1 MKLTNHKP
9 TLSLT
14 PTSKQSADFA
24 FRFSNLGKRRNPLPL
39 HKQSNTDLLT
49 STHTKSHFSS
59 NNIAY
64 PIYEEQQQQQPSSSY
79 QTIETIQ
86 SLALT
91 YFKKP
96 RRTYQE
102 NQVFISYLFNLSPFN
117 QIISESAGK
126 AGEDI
131 IRTLSYSLKYEYIK
145 QNNIVFKYGDV
156 SDKYYLILRGQV
168 DMIVP
173 NEEEVML
180 NEIEYYDYLLK
191 LREYNEMKI
200 LNKVITKNNECFD
213 IIEKTFDIW
222 VKKAYNTLKVMKYGV
237 RLRMLRETSKRNR
250 NKERKQT
257 TPPHRRRRDT
267 LVMPFDIS
275 LHEEEGKAKKE
286 RRQSM
291 VNTATTIKTRYS
303 FMHDNDLNDNHKHN
317 ERSSHSSTVRDNYKT
332 ILNTDNDNNDNE
344 IDNVYTIFDSLELRN
359 LTLKLE
365 TQIIR
370 TINAIDPLCKE
381 EQDLFPNF
389 NETINNNNNNNST
402 TIESYVNRTKPIK
415 HPCDSSIRKK
425 VTIIT
430 YFPANSLK
438 TGETFG
444 EMCFDAEQ
452 TNSLSRRVRT
462 VITSEP
468 CHFGTLN
475 KQTYDKCLKA
485 VSEKTRKAKL
495 NFFFKLNLFKTC
507 DRNLFMKNFYNFFTK
522 KTMTHPQTLFN
533 QNELLDKSNRRIY
546 FIRDGEFS
554 STCNISLNEIN
565 KLLIKY
571 NYDKV
576 VPIEEEIETE
586 SFKHKKM
593 HNIVLDEKRQELY
606 NNKHKVKLQFFREN
620 DIVGFDD
627 CVVDGK
633 YLYECK
639 CNSVNATVY
648 EIHINYFKMM
658 LSMDDNIKERM
669 KMQENVKR
677 NLMIKMLLKYKRTKI
692 DLFNYKDTHT
702 LYNNNA
708 NKHTKNKALM
718 TIENQFNFKDKIKHE
733 EKITALN
740 TISNNKHMNESI
752 RKSPQSRQVILS
764 KAIMDTFKLNK
775 QKEYMCLSGN
785 NTLSIDTHVKTISTN
800 VLENT
805 LLKSKCD
812 NTISS
817 SGHLHM
823 ISNYNNKGV
832 VKGRSK
838 YVFPSLKKS
847 LPFKVKESLVQQQ
860 SRKTFIK
867 YNTIT
872 TDMCAK
878 LTKNCSRNRQS
889 CSLYAVT
896 NANQN
901 ELNDDND
908 DGVKDIKSYQRYIK
922 NNNKSK
928 VLLPCK
934 PPKYLSG
941 KKTRVLLN
949 TLPGFFYSNSK
960 EPKNILNI
968 NKKVM
973 FMSSFKSN

>member
-1 MKLTNHKP
+1 MKLTNLKP
-9 TLSLT
+9 SLSLT
-14 PTSKQSADFA
+14 PTSKQSADLA
-24 FRFSNLGKRRNPLPL
+24 FRFSNLSKRRKPLPL
-39 HKQSNTDLLT
+39 NKQSNTDLLT
-49 STHTKSHFSS
+49 YTSTKSHFSS

-64 PIYEEQQQQQPSSSY
+64 PIYEEQQQQQQPSSSY

-102 NQVFISYLFNLSPFN
+102 NQVFITYLFNLSPFN

-145 QNNIVFKYGDV
+145 QNHIVFKYGDV

-200 LNKVITKNNECFD
+200 LNKVIAKNNECFN

-237 RLRMLRETSKRNR
+237 RLRMLHEISKRNL

-257 TPPHRRRRDT
+257 TPPHERRRDT
-267 LVMPFDIS
+267 LTMPFDIS
-275 LHEEEGKAKKE
+275 LNEEGKSKKQ

-291 VNTATTIKTRYS
+291 INTATTMKTRYS
-303 FMHDNDLNDNHKHN
+303 FMNDNDINDNHNKHN
-317 ERSSHSSTVRDNYKT
+317 ERSSTVRDNYKT
-332 ILNTDNDNNDNE
+332 ILNTDNDDNE

-359 LTLKLE
+359 LTLQLE

-370 TINAIDPLCKE
+370 TIHAIDPLCKD
-381 EQDLFPNF
+381 EQELFPNF
-389 NETINNNNNNNST
+389 NEIINNNNINNST

-444 EMCFDAEQ
+444 EMCFDADQ

-533 QNELLDKSNRRIY
+533 QNEHLDKSNRRIY

-576 VPIEEEIETE
+576 VPIEEDIETE

-627 CVVDGK
+627 CIVDGK

-639 CNSVNATVY
+639 CNSVSATVY

-669 KMQENVKR
+669 KMQENIKR
-677 NLMIKMLLKYKRTKI
+677 NLMIKMLLKYKRTRI

-708 NKHTKNKALM
+708 NKRTKNKALM
-718 TIENQFNFKDKIKHE
+718 TIENQFNFKD
-733 EKITALN
+733 LSN
-740 TISNNKHMNESI
+740 TINNKHMNDSI
-752 RKSPQSRQVILS
+752 RKSPQSKQVILS

-785 NTLSIDTHVKTISTN
+785 NTLSIDTHVKTTSTN

-832 VKGRSK
+832 MKGKRSK

-872 TDMCAK
+872 TDICAK

-896 NANQN
+896 KANQN
-901 ELNDDND
+901 ELSGDND
-908 DGVKDIKSYQRYIK
+908 DGVEGVKSYQRYVK
-922 NNNKSK
+922 NNNNGK

-934 PPKYLSG
+934 PSKYLSG
-941 KKTRVLLN
+941 KKTKVLLN
-949 TLPGFFYSNSK
+949 TLPGFFYLDSK

-968 NKKVM
+968 NKKGM
-973 FMSSFKSN
+973 FMFSFKSN